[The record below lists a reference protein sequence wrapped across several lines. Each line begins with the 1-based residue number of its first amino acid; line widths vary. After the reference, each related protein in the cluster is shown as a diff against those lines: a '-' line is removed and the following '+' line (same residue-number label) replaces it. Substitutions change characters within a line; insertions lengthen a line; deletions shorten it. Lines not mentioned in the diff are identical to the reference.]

1 MYWNKEAETMPREKL
16 ACVQLQRLRQTVAWA
31 YANVP
36 FYRSALDGKGVK
48 PEDIQSL
55 SDVAHLPFTTKQ
67 DFRDTYPFG
76 LLAVPIEDVV
86 RIHASSGTTG
96 KPVTAYYTR
105 NDVETWAHLMARVFT
120 AGGIGKGDLVQ
131 NAYGYGLFT
140 GGLGAHDGAQLIG
153 AAVVPSSVGN
163 SRRQIL
169 LIEDLGVTALACTPS
184 YALIIGETAQEQG
197 VDLPRTS
204 KLRVGFFGAEPC
216 SEPMR
221 KEIEA
226 CLGLKALDIYG
237 LTEILGPGVAHE
249 CLNQRG
255 LHLAEDNF
263 LVEVIDPATGQPVLP
278 GERGELVLTTLAKE
292 AMPVLRYRTR
302 DIVSLYPDECACGR
316 TFVRMTKITGRTD
329 DMLIVRG
336 VNVFPSQIEDALL
349 RVDGLEPHY
358 QIVVDRDSHL
368 DDLEVLVEVS
378 EDIFTDE
385 MSQMEGLELKVR
397 AELESVLGIW
407 TRVRLVEPGSLER
420 SEGKAKRV
428 IDRRDLNLKGS
439 R

>member
-1 MYWNKEAETMPREKL
+1 MYWNKEAETLPREL
-16 ACVQLQRLRQTVAWA
+16 LEDVQLRGLRDTVRRA
-31 YANVP
+31 YQEVD
-36 FYRSALDGKGVK
+36 FCRRALDERGVK
-48 PEDIQSL
+48 PQDIQKL
-55 SDVAHLPFTTKQ
+55 SDVALLPFTTKQ

-76 LLAVPIEDVV
+76 LMAVPMDRVV

-105 NDVETWAHLMARVFT
+105 KDLDNWAHLMARVFT
-120 AGGIGKGDLVQ
+120 AGGMGKGDIIQ

-169 LIEDLGVTALACTPS
+169 LIQDLGVTALACTPS
-184 YALIIGETAQEQG
+184 YALIIGETARELG
-197 VDLPRTS
+197 VDLPRTG
-204 KLRVGFFGAEPC
+204 KLKAGFFGAEPC

-221 KEIEA
+221 KEIED

-249 CLNQRG
+249 CLNQKG
-255 LHLAEDNF
+255 LHLAEDHF
-263 LVEVIDPATGQPVLP
+263 LVEVIDPQTGNPVSI
-278 GERGELVLTTLAKE
+278 GQTGELVLTTLTKE

-302 DIVSLYPDECACGR
+302 DIVSLYSDPCPCGR

-368 DDLEVLVEVS
+368 DELEVWVEVS

-385 MSQMEGLELKVR
+385 MAQMEALELKVR
-397 AELESVLGIW
+397 RELDSVLGIW
-407 TRVRLVEPGSLER
+407 TRVRLVEPGTLAR

-428 IDRRDLNLKGS
+428 VDRRDLGD

>member
-16 ACVQLQRLRQTVAWA
+16 ESVQLTRLQETIKRA
-31 YANVP
+31 YQSVK
-36 FYRSALDGKGVK
+36 FYRDALDTRGVK
-48 PEDIQSL
+48 PEDIRTL
-55 SDVAHLPFTTKQ
+55 ADVNRLPFTTKQ

-76 LLAVPIEDVV
+76 LLAVPLNRVV

-96 KPVTAYYTR
+96 KPVTAYYTQKDL
-105 NDVETWAHLMARVFT
+105 DVWAELMARVLT
-120 AGGIGKGDLVQ
+120 AGELRKGDIIQ

-140 GGLGAHDGAQLIG
+140 GGLGAHDGAQLVG

-169 LIEDLGVTALACTPS
+169 LIQDLGVTALACTPS
-184 YALIIGETAQEQG
+184 YALIIGETGRELGA
-197 VDLPRTS
+197 DLAKTS

-221 KEIEA
+221 KEIED

-263 LVEVIDPATGQPVLP
+263 LAEVIDLETGHSLP
-278 GERGELVLTTLAKE
+278 PGQKGELVLTTLNKE

-302 DIVSLYPDECACGR
+302 DIVSLYPDTCPCGR
-316 TFVRMTKITGRTD
+316 TLVRMTKITGRTD

-368 DDLEVLVEVS
+368 DELEVWVEVS

-385 MSQMEGLELKVR
+385 IAPLEILELKVR
-397 AELESVLGIW
+397 KELESVLGIW
-407 TRVRLVEPGSLER
+407 TRVRLVEPGTLER

-428 IDRRDLNLKGS
+428 IDRRDLGK

>member
-1 MYWNKEAETMPREKL
+1 MYWNEEAETIPREKL
-16 ACVQLQRLRQTVAWA
+16 EAIQLQRLQDTVQRA
-31 YANVP
+31 YENVP
-36 FYRSALDGKGVK
+36 FYRQALDERGVN
-48 PEDIQSL
+48 PQSIRAL
-55 SDVAHLPFTTKQ
+55 SDVAVLPFTTKQ

-76 LLAVPIEDVV
+76 LMAVPIDRVV

-96 KPVTAYYTR
+96 KPVTAYYTQKDLD
-105 NDVETWAHLMARVFT
+105 NWANLMARVLT
-120 AGGIGKGDLVQ
+120 AGGLRKGDLLQ

-169 LIEDLGVTALACTPS
+169 LIQDLGVTGLACTPS
-184 YALIIGETAQEQG
+184 YALIIGETARELG
-197 VDLPRTS
+197 VDLATTS

-221 KEIEA
+221 KEIEDV
-226 CLGLKALDIYG
+226 LGLKALDIYG

-249 CLNQRG
+249 CLNQKG

-263 LVEVIDPATGQPVLP
+263 LVEVIDPETGQKAAP
-278 GERGELVLTTLAKE
+278 GQKGELVLTTLTKE
-292 AMPVLRYRTR
+292 AMPILRYRTR
-302 DIVSLYPDECACGR
+302 DIVSLYPDQCPCGR

-368 DDLEVLVEVS
+368 DELEVWVEVS

-385 MSQMEGLELKVR
+385 MAPLETLELKVGK
-397 AELESVLGIW
+397 ELETVLGIW
-407 TRVRLVEPGSLER
+407 TKVRLVEPGTLER

-428 IDRRDLNLKGS
+428 IDRRELGTTKDN
-439 R
+439 

>member
-16 ACVQLQRLRQTVAWA
+16 ESVQLLRLQETVKRA
-31 YANVP
+31 YQNVA
-36 FYRSALDGKGVK
+36 FYRDALDRRGIK
-48 PEDIQSL
+48 PDDIRSL
-55 SDVAHLPFTTKQ
+55 SDVSQLPFTTKQ

-76 LLAVPIEDVV
+76 LVAVPMNRVV

-96 KPVTAYYTR
+96 KPVTAYYTQKDL
-105 NDVETWAHLMARVFT
+105 DVWAELMARVMT
-120 AGGIGKGDLVQ
+120 AGELRKGDIIQ

-140 GGLGAHDGAQLIG
+140 GGLGAHDGAQLVG

-169 LIEDLGVTALACTPS
+169 LIQDLGVTALACTPS
-184 YALIIGETAQEQG
+184 YALIIGETGRELG
-197 VDLPRTS
+197 TDLAKTS

-221 KEIEA
+221 KEIED

-249 CLNQRG
+249 CMNQRG

-263 LVEVIDPATGQPVLP
+263 LVEVIDPETGRSLP
-278 GERGELVLTTLAKE
+278 PGQKGELVLTTLNKE

-302 DIVSLYPDECACGR
+302 DIVSLYPDTCPCGR

-368 DDLEVLVEVS
+368 DELEVWVEVS

-385 MSQMEGLELKVR
+385 IAPLETLELKVR
-397 AELESVLGIW
+397 KELESVLGIW
-407 TRVRLVEPGSLER
+407 TRVRLVEPGTLER

-428 IDRRDLNLKGS
+428 IDRRDLGK

>member
-1 MYWNKEAETMPREKL
+1 MYWNKEAETMPRETL
-16 ACVQLQRLRQTVAWA
+16 ESVQLTRLQETVKRA
-31 YANVP
+31 YQNVA
-36 FYRSALDGKGVK
+36 FYRDALDRRGIK
-48 PEDIQSL
+48 PDDIRSL
-55 SDVAHLPFTTKQ
+55 SDVSQLPFTTKQ

-76 LLAVPIEDVV
+76 LLAVPLDRVV

-96 KPVTAYYTR
+96 KPVTAYYTQKDL
-105 NDVETWAHLMARVFT
+105 DVWAELMARVMT
-120 AGGIGKGDLVQ
+120 AGELRKGDIIQ

-140 GGLGAHDGAQLIG
+140 GGLGAHDGAQLVG

-169 LIEDLGVTALACTPS
+169 LIQDLGVTALACTPS
-184 YALIIGETAQEQG
+184 YALIIGETGRELGA
-197 VDLPRTS
+197 DLAKTS

-221 KEIEA
+221 KEIED

-263 LVEVIDPATGQPVLP
+263 LVEVIDPETGHSLP
-278 GERGELVLTTLAKE
+278 PGQKGELVLTTLNKE
-292 AMPVLRYRTR
+292 GMPVLRYRTR
-302 DIVSLYPDECACGR
+302 DIVSLYPDTCPCGR

-368 DDLEVLVEVS
+368 DELEVWVEVS

-385 MSQMEGLELKVR
+385 IAPLETLELKVR
-397 AELESVLGIW
+397 KELESVLGIW
-407 TRVRLVEPGSLER
+407 TRVRLVEPGALER

-428 IDRRDLNLKGS
+428 IDRRDLGK

>member
-16 ACVQLQRLRQTVAWA
+16 ESVQLTRLKETLKRA
-31 YANVP
+31 YQSVK
-36 FYRSALDGKGVK
+36 FYRDALDTRGVK
-48 PEDIQSL
+48 PKDIRTL
-55 SDVAHLPFTTKQ
+55 ADVNRLPFTTKQ

-76 LLAVPIEDVV
+76 LLAVPLNRVV

-96 KPVTAYYTR
+96 KPVTAYYTQKDL
-105 NDVETWAHLMARVFT
+105 DVWAELMARVMT
-120 AGGIGKGDLVQ
+120 AGELRKGDIIQ

-140 GGLGAHDGAQLIG
+140 GGLGAHDGAQLVG

-169 LIEDLGVTALACTPS
+169 LIQDLGVTALACTPS
-184 YALIIGETAQEQG
+184 YALIIGETG
-197 VDLPRTS
+197 RDLGADLAKTS

-221 KEIEA
+221 KEIED

-263 LVEVIDPATGQPVLP
+263 LVEVIDPETGHSLP
-278 GERGELVLTTLAKE
+278 PGQKGELVLTTLNKE
-292 AMPVLRYRTR
+292 AMPILRYRTR
-302 DIVSLYPDECACGR
+302 DIVSLYPDTCPCGR

-368 DDLEVLVEVS
+368 DELEVWVEVS

-385 MSQMEGLELKVR
+385 IAPLEILELKVR
-397 AELESVLGIW
+397 KELESVLGIW
-407 TRVRLVEPGSLER
+407 TRVRLVEPGTLER

-428 IDRRDLNLKGS
+428 IDRRDLGK

>member
-1 MYWNKEAETMPREKL
+1 MYWNQDAETMPREKL
-16 ACVQLQRLRQTVAWA
+16 ESIQLHRLKETVARA
-31 YANVP
+31 YCDVP
-36 FYRSALDGKGVK
+36 FYRQALDKRGVK
-48 PEDIQSL
+48 PEDIRSL
-55 SDVAHLPFTTKQ
+55 ADVARLPFTTKQ

-76 LLAVPIEDVV
+76 LLAVPMNQVV
-86 RIHASSGTTG
+86 RVHASSGTTG

-105 NDVETWAHLMARVFT
+105 NDLENWAHLMARVFT
-120 AGGIGKGDLVQ
+120 AGGIGPGDLVQ

-140 GGLGAHDGAQLIG
+140 GGLGAHDGAQLVG

-169 LIEDLGVTALACTPS
+169 LIQDLGVTGLACTPS
-184 YALIIGETAQEQG
+184 YALIIGETAREQG
-197 VDLPRTS
+197 VDLSKTS
-204 KLRVGFFGAEPC
+204 RLRVGFFGAEPC

-221 KEIEA
+221 KEIED

-255 LHLAEDNF
+255 LHLEEDNF
-263 LVEVIDPATGQPVLP
+263 LVEVLDPETGQALDP
-278 GERGELVLTTLAKE
+278 GQRGELVLTTLTKE

-302 DIVSLYPDECACGR
+302 DIVSLYPDECPCGR

-368 DDLEVLVEVS
+368 DDLEVWVEVS
-378 EDIFTDE
+378 GDIFTDE
-385 MSQMEGLELKVR
+385 MAMMETLELKVR

-428 IDRRDLNLKGS
+428 IDRRDLNIKRG
-439 R
+439 

>member
-1 MYWNKEAETMPREKL
+1 MYWNKDAETMPRERL
-16 ACVQLQRLRQTVAWA
+16 EAVQLQRLRETADRA
-31 YANVP
+31 YRNVP
-36 FYRSALDGKGVK
+36 FYRQAMDARGVK
-48 PEDIQSL
+48 PEDIRSL
-55 SDVAHLPFTTKQ
+55 GDVAQLPLTTKK

-76 LLAVPIEDVV
+76 LLATPMDQVV

-105 NDVETWAHLMARVFT
+105 NDVDTWANLMARVFV
-120 AGGIGKGDLVQ
+120 AGGIVKGDLVQ
-131 NAYGYGLFT
+131 VAYGYGLFT
-140 GGLGAHDGAQLIG
+140 GGLGAHDGAQLLG
-153 AAVVPSSVGN
+153 AAVVPASVGN

-169 LIEDLGVTALACTPS
+169 LIQDLGVTGLACTPS
-184 YALIIGETAQEQG
+184 YALVIGETAREQG
-197 VDLPRTS
+197 VDLAKSS

-221 KEIEA
+221 KEIED
-226 CLGLKALDIYG
+226 CLGLKALDLYG
-237 LTEILGPGVAHE
+237 LTEVMGPGVAHE
-249 CLNQRG
+249 CLNQKG
-255 LHLAEDNF
+255 LHLAEDHF
-263 LVEVIDPATGQPVLP
+263 LVEVIDPETGHALP
-278 GERGELVLTTLAKE
+278 PGQRGELVLTTLTKE

-302 DIVSLYPDECACGR
+302 DIVSLYPDACPCGR
-316 TFVRMTKITGRTD
+316 SFLRMTKITGRTD
-329 DMLIVRG
+329 DMLIIKG

-358 QIVVDRDSHL
+358 QIVVDRESHL
-368 DDLEVLVEVS
+368 DDLEVWVEVA

-385 MSQMEGLELKVR
+385 MAQMESLELKVR

-407 TRVRLVEPGSLER
+407 TKVRLVEPGSLER

-428 IDRRDLNLKGS
+428 IDRRDLGLKGG